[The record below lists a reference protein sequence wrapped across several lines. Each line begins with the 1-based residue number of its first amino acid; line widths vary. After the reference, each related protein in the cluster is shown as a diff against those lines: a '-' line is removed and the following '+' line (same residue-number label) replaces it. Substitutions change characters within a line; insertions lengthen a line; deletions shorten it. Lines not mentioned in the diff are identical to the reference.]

1 MVHPSYEMAIQTNFV
16 TQIKRLYQCSLS
28 YSSET
33 IIFVLQLK
41 ILATY
46 LSVILQALNIPLP
59 PKFAITQNIL
69 DAAYAIYAYRWQ
81 LI

>member
-46 LSVILQALNIPLP
+46 LSVILQALNIPLS

-69 DAAYAIYAYRWQ
+69 DAAYAIYAYR
-81 LI
+81 